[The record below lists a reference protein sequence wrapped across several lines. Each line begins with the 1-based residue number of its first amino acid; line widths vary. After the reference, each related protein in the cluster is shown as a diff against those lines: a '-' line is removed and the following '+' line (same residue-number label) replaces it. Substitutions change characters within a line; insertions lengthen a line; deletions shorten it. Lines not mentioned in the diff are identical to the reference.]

1 MDTLDQ
7 DSSIESLLLKLKLV
21 KTANRKQDFD
31 DSGPKFPFPF
41 PNSFDIICL
50 KSETEVDSL
59 RAFDET
65 KVDLLNELLKINN
78 QDGSLHHTKTLDSD
92 YIENEFAVHFAQA
105 NYQPFIAKL
114 KIEDFNSEIEV
125 YPKPETYIGFF

>member
-7 DSSIESLLLKLKLV
+7 DSSIENLLLKLKLSNS
-21 KTANRKQDFD
+21 KPQQDFD

-41 PNSFDIICL
+41 PNTFDIICL

-65 KVDLLNELLKINN
+65 KVDLLSELLKINN
-78 QDGSLHHTKTLDSD
+78 QDGSLHHTRTLDSD
-92 YIENEFAVHFAQA
+92 YIEKEFAVDFVKA
-105 NYQPFIAKL
+105 NYQPFTARL
-114 KIEDFNSEIEV
+114 KFEDINCEIEV
-125 YPKPETYIGFF
+125 YPKPATYKGFI